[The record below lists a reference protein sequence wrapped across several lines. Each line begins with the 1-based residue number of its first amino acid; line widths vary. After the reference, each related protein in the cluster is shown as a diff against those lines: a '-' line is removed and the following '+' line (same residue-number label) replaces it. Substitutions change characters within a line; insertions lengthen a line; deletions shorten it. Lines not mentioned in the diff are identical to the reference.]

1 MVTTR
6 LYLFDIDC
14 TLLWTKGAG
23 RVAMG
28 HAIQDI
34 LGFSPAIEDLK
45 FGGKTDWLLLQ
56 EILSPHGYTDEDVAR
71 IMPEYDR
78 AMGKHLA
85 RIIGDFD
92 VEPCPSAHEVVAQ
105 LRERDDALLALVTGN
120 VRSGAPVKLR
130 AAGFDPAHFAVGA
143 YGSEAME
150 RDALPPLA
158 LARAVEHYRQ
168 NIQPQQVIVIGDTPA
183 DVQCARALGAVAV
196 AVRTGYCKPG
206 ELEASRPDF
215 LLDDLTQ
222 FAQVLANLGA

>member
-1 MVTTR
+1 MATTR

-34 LGFSPAIEDLK
+34 LGFSPVIENLV

-56 EILSPHGYTDEDVAR
+56 EILSPHGYTDEEVAR
-71 IMPEYDR
+71 IMPDYDR
-78 AMGKHLA
+78 LMGKHLA

-92 VEPCPSAHEVVAQ
+92 VEPCPGAHEIVAQ

-143 YGSEAME
+143 YGSEAMN

-168 NIQPQQVIVIGDTPA
+168 NIQPEQDIVNGDTPA
-183 DVQCARALGAVAV
+183 
-196 AVRTGYCKPG
+196 
-206 ELEASRPDF
+206 
-215 LLDDLTQ
+215 
-222 FAQVLANLGA
+222 